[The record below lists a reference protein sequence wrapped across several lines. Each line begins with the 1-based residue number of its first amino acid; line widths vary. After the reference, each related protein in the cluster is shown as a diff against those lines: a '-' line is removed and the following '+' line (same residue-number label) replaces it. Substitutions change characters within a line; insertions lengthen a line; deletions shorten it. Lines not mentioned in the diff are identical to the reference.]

1 MAKFEDLLVNLHGE
15 HKELAELTRESWSNM
30 MSWASLKSLVKFRLE
45 ILTYVS
51 ILRDKDQ
58 RQVRKHVKK
67 IREYMAEIH
76 EVSQVELNSSNYIK
90 NILTPIKEA
99 REDFKAYKEGS
110 LAKVVSKKAQKA
122 IEKASKKEGETAVDR
137 IADLARRAA

>member
-67 IREYMAEIH
+67 IREYMAVIH

-90 NILTPIKEA
+90 NILTPIKAA

-122 IEKASKKEGETAVDR
+122 IEKASKVEGETAVDR
-137 IADLARRAA
+137 IADIARRAA